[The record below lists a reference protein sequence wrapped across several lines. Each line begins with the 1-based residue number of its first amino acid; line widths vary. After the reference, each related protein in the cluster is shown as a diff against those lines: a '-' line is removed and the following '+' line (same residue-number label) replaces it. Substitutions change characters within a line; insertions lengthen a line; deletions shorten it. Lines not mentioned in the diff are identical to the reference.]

1 MKDWRDYFDK
11 LTSYEIQINN
21 QWADILK
28 EQGLTLR
35 DPSMRERIFDELR
48 KLYEKNLSK
57 LPDFITVMPE
67 KDTRTLTRQIRY
79 GLDWIL

>member
-35 DPSMRERIFDELR
+35 DPSMRERFFDELR
-48 KLYEKNLSK
+48 KLYENNK

-67 KDTRTLTRQIRY
+67 KDTRTLTRSVQF